1 MKPDKRPT
9 EAYTRTSADRSIAH
23 TTSKRSS
30 LDHQQN
36 WERLQNL
43 NERRAVLEYWRILLD
58 GAIAEHNNQCAL
70 TCVNE
75 PTEQHRSLVIELN
88 AFNFTQDE
96 WLGDFTN
103 FEAALTLLELSLSP
117 WNLFDDLA

>member
-1 MKPDKRPT
+1 
-9 EAYTRTSADRSIAH
+9 
-23 TTSKRSS
+23 
-30 LDHQQN
+30 
-36 WERLQNL
+36 
-43 NERRAVLEYWRILLD
+43 
-58 GAIAEHNNQCAL
+58 
-70 TCVNE
+70 VNG